1 MRHQTFPPSHSHP
14 VTSSPKIFSQSCGLS
29 SHSFSWARRSS
40 SSPPPPPPP
49 AHASFPAPAAGL
61 QQVVPQVP
69 NFFLLSSLMFWCF
82 RFIDLRIL
90 VADGQICVRTTGS
103 TRRWLDPRVE
113 GPDPRGQQL
122 ARLRLLAFP
131 AFGLPAALPVLLT
144 SSRPV
149 RPSQDVRRS
158 SWAPLPTPLW
168 YEVALLKYHIVFR

>member
-1 MRHQTFPPSHSHP
+1 MPPS
-14 VTSSPKIFSQSCGLS
+14 QRL
-29 SHSFSWARRSS
+29 
-40 SSPPPPPPP
+40 
-49 AHASFPAPAAGL
+49 L
-61 QQVVPQVP
+61 QVF
-69 NFFLLSSLMFWCF
+69 N
-82 RFIDLRIL
+82 RIL

-168 YEVALLKYHIVFR
+168 LLLTKEKQIEIQPNMLQEEESNMVAAYNMRACAEVAAYSHQIAASWYTQGARP